1 MTRARTVLLY
11 AAVVLVTGAVW
22 AALARPRA
30 VEALPLTSGKKL
42 QCVSYTPFRDRQSP
56 YDLDSGLVIPR
67 ANIED
72 DLALLARTFECV
84 RTYSVTGLEAVP
96 AVADKLGLKV
106 LLGAWVSADPLATQ
120 REIKGLI
127 DLARRH
133 PSVVRAVVV
142 GNEALLRKEVTGEQ
156 LAGYIGQVKHALP
169 GVPVTYADVWEFWLK
184 HPQVA
189 PATDFITIHI
199 LPYWEDEPTAIGD
212 ALAHVRAVYRSI
224 SRKIPGKD
232 ILIGETGWPSAGR
245 PREGARPGIEN
256 QARFI
261 RGFVHLAEREHW
273 QYNLIE
279 AFDQPW
285 KRANEGTVGGAW
297 GLYDTGRQD
306 KGVLGGPVYPHPR
319 AWLFG
324 LVSAALALATW
335 PLLARARL
343 AGTGRTALVATAI
356 PVGAVLLG
364 LQLEQFMVTANTGLA
379 WAYAGVLLLLGLAC
393 YGLTLHALAGGRR
406 DAPAPLAVVFDPR
419 SSAREPGLATLG
431 GMVHAGLVLCLAGE
445 TAGLV
450 FDARYRDFN
459 TLAFVLPALAYFG
472 VFTQRAG
479 ARPSHAIERPLAGM
493 LAAAAA
499 VVLYQ
504 ETPLN
509 LEADLWALLC
519 ALFAWSLWRNASGS
533 RAPRLWA
540 LLVAAVGAYAA
551 AAAVRHGLM
560 EAPQFVGRCT
570 GQGGDALCTLR
581 SAIGLM
587 IHFRV
592 FGWLGLVAAIAAV
605 ATGRAGL
612 RIAAVILA
620 SGGLVLYNAN
630 LSIVAFAV
638 VTVALAR
645 TVAVVDCPARSA

>member
-1 MTRARTVLLY
+1 MTRTRTVLLY
-11 AAVVLVTGAVW
+11 AAVVLVIGAVW
-22 AALARPRA
+22 AALARPQA
-30 VEALPLTSGKKL
+30 VEAPTLPAGKKL
-42 QCVSYTPFRDRQSP
+42 QCVSYTPFRDGQSP
-56 YDLDSGLVIPR
+56 YALDAGLTIPR
-67 ANIED
+67 ANIAH
-72 DLALLARTFECV
+72 DLALLARRFECV

-96 AVADKLGLKV
+96 AVAETLGLKV

-120 REIKGLI
+120 REIEGLI
-127 DLARRH
+127 ELARRH

-156 LAGYIGQVKHALP
+156 LAGYIGQVKQALP

-224 SRKIPGKD
+224 AREIPGKD

-261 RGFVHLAEREHW
+261 RGFVHLAGQEHW

-297 GLYDTGRQD
+297 GLYDTHRAD
-306 KGVLGGPVYPHPR
+306 KGVLAGPVYPDPR

-343 AGTGRTALVATAI
+343 AGIGHTVLVATAI
-356 PVGAVLLG
+356 PAGAVLLG
-364 LQLEQFMVTANTGLA
+364 LQLEQFTVTANTGLA

-393 YGLTLHALAGGRR
+393 YGLTVHALAGGRR

-419 SSAREPGLATLG
+419 AWAREPGLATLG

-472 VFTQRAG
+472 VFTERAG
-479 ARPSHAIERPLAGM
+479 ERPSPAIERPLAGM
-493 LAAAAA
+493 LVAAAT
-499 VVLYQ
+499 VILFQ

-540 LLVAAVGAYAA
+540 LLAAAVGAYAA
-551 AAAVRHGLM
+551 AAAVRYGLM
-560 EAPQFVGRCT
+560 EAPQFVGRCS
-570 GQGGDALCTLR
+570 GQAGDALCALR

-620 SGGLVLYNAN
+620 TGGLVLYNAN
-630 LSIVAFAV
+630 LGIVAFVV

-645 TVAVVDCPARSA
+645 TVAVVDCPTRSA